1 MHTARCHCGNLQLD
15 IDAALEQAIECNC
28 SICAKKGYILAFVP
42 ASQVRLVSNAEQ
54 RGYRFHSMKIEHAF
68 CAHCGCSPFGMGK
81 APDGTDTYAIN
92 LRCVDGLDLSSVKI
106 SPYDGRSL

>member
-1 MHTARCHCGNLQLD
+1 MHTASCQCGHLRLE
-15 IDAALEQAIECNC
+15 IDAALDRAIECNC
-28 SICAKKGYILAFVP
+28 SICAKKGYLLAFVP
-42 ASQVRLVSNAEQ
+42 ATQVRVVSDADL

-68 CAHCGCSPFGMGK
+68 CGRCGCAPYGRAN

-92 LRCVDGLDLSSVKI
+92 LRCVDDLDLSSVKI